1 MVICPGDLHARCI
14 RRDALPHPRTGTVMT
29 ELLVLSIA
37 PVIVHW
43 SGAANSLRASDLSD
57 GLLSRSGAQT

>member
-1 MVICPGDLHARCI
+1 
-14 RRDALPHPRTGTVMT
+14 MT